1 MVQTLLNR
9 LGEVNPQLF
18 REFKGRLK
26 PRNLAIAAVSSVL
39 AQVLLYLFFQTR
51 LSAHDGIERYCQGA
65 YFCNSNWQ
73 LWWLDLFVALSLMG
87 MFALLVVGT
96 YLLIRD
102 IVREERRGT
111 LGFIRLSPQS
121 AVSIL
126 IGKMLGVPALLYVM
140 GAIAL
145 PLHLGAG
152 LAAQIPLS
160 LIFSFYAV
168 LAASCAFS
176 YSAALLFGLVSARL
190 GEFQAWLGS
199 SAVLFYLCLMT
210 GASLANHSVFWSSAD
225 WLTLFY
231 PGKVL
236 PYLVGETPHS
246 LGTIGYFNVK
256 DLAQLHWYRLPL
268 WNSAETGM
276 GFLLLNYGLWSY
288 WIWQGLKRRF
298 SNPRIIILSKQ
309 QSYGLS
315 GSFALVNLGFVFQ
328 PSEFLGDIPEQ
339 ALFMNFATLLGFEL
353 LLFLGL
359 IAALSP
365 HRQTLQDW
373 ARYRHRATKEN
384 RSLLK
389 ELIGGD
395 KSPSTVAIAL
405 NLAITSLAL
414 LPAILFL
421 PLGEYRIPVLFGVVL
436 NASLILIY
444 AMLTQSLLLMK
455 MPKRETW
462 AAGVVSALVL
472 LPLVG
477 SAIFIETPGLR
488 LFSAGAIFAT
498 SQVPV
503 TTVFFSILGQWLA
516 IALLGLQMKRQL
528 QKAGES
534 TTKALLSGKRLAQS

>member
-51 LSAHDGIERYCQGA
+51 LSAHDGIARYCQGA
-65 YFCNSNWQ
+65 YSCNSNWQ

-246 LGTIGYFNVK
+246 LGTIGYFNV
-256 DLAQLHWYRLPL
+256 
-268 WNSAETGM
+268 
-276 GFLLLNYGLWSY
+276 LNYGLWSY

-389 ELIGGD
+389 ELIRGD

-534 TTKALLSGKRLAQS
+534 TTKALLSGKFEIGESIWI